1 MTVEVPARR
10 GDADTVHAW
19 VDGYVPRLTEM
30 PRSTEAIDDDIWR
43 TALGD
48 GKRLGDRAQRF
59 NRQIAERAVLEGLV
73 DAAT

>member
-1 MTVEVPARR
+1 MSRWTIA
-10 GDADTVHAW
+10 AW

-43 TALGD
+43 TALGN
-48 GKRLGDRAQRF
+48 GKRLGDWAQRF